1 MSIRREPVVDTKN
14 TLLSSIFKLSL
25 KDEDTGVHVGG
36 RNNVS
41 GAEKVRNL
49 GLWIS
54 PAQSLSQNLEGVQ
67 RPQGIHP
74 GTGNRRDLK
83 AGLLYRLNR
92 QSGSTGVY
100 ATAGDDPT
108 GYMVGIISPNAEP
121 YVGRDDYLAIFTI
134 LLSESLGRPAPRQF
148 YSKTVKYAQPI
159 SNPYDRSLYSIAARN
174 LYVQLGEEAR
184 QFNNFRR
191 TGNEYGMTY
200 SARTAEQR
208 AFSNVWLFYS
218 ERPSE
223 GVYLCLGRFRV
234 VQYFRG
240 NASGNNAYLELEMRG
255 NIPDRNNYDRGLR
268 SLTQQQQ
275 AQAQTSASRPELAD
289 LRELTESAVN
299 LLSNVQMDSQTN
311 LSPSDLDDV
320 GTIVSEAQSRL
331 LSTSS

>member
-1 MSIRREPVVDTKN
+1 MSIRRKPVVDTEN
-14 TLLSSIFKLSL
+14 TLLSSLFKLSL

-36 RNNVS
+36 RNNVL
-41 GAEKVRNL
+41 GAEKVSNL
-49 GLWIS
+49 NLWIS
-54 PAQSLSQNLEGVQ
+54 PAQSLPQNLGGVQ

-74 GTGNRRDLK
+74 YTGNRRDLK

-100 ATAGDDPT
+100 ATPGDDPT

-121 YVGRDDYLAIFTI
+121 YIGRDNYLAIFTI
-134 LLSESLGRPAPRQF
+134 LLSETLGFPAPQQF

-159 SNPYDRSLYSIAARN
+159 SNSNTRSAYNIAAQN
-174 LYVQLGEEAR
+174 LYVQLGDEAS
-184 QFNNFRR
+184 QFINFRR
-191 TGNEYGMTY
+191 TGNTNVMTY
-200 SARTAEQR
+200 SPDMAEQR

-234 VQYFRG
+234 VKYVR
-240 NASGNNAYLELEMRG
+240 GNNAYLELELRG
-255 NIPDRNNYDRGLR
+255 NIPDRANYEKGLA
-268 SLTQQQQ
+268 QQQQ
-275 AQAQTSASRPELAD
+275 QPASRPELAD

-331 LSTSS
+331 SRLLSTSS